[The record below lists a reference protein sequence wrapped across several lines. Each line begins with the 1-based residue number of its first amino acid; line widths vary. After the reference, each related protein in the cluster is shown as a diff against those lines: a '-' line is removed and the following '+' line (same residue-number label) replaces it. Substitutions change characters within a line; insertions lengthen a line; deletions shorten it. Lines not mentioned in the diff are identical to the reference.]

1 MLFPATETLCSC
13 TRLDKVP
20 TGADFPYCVWKARK
34 SGKLGKCM
42 SFYCPKIASSH
53 ERPDVHFSLDVSL
66 LAPSFKK
73 KKKKNSLSDSL
84 DNEKD

>member
-20 TGADFPYCVWKARK
+20 TGALTYPIVCGKPA
-34 SGKLGKCM
+34 SQAKLGKCM

-53 ERPDVHFSLDVSL
+53 ERPDAHFSLDVSL
-66 LAPSFKK
+66 LALSFK
-73 KKKKNSLSDSL
+73 KKKKNSLPDSL